1 MIGIYKVTSPSGK
14 VYIGQS
20 VNIENRFSH
29 YKRLD
34 CKGQVKLFKSLK
46 KHGWEAH
53 IFEVIEECSVDNL
66 SNREGF
72 WQDFYDAIKKGMN
85 CRRVTNDDKSGYDS
99 PETVEKRAAKQRGV
113 KRPDNS
119 GEKHHNFG
127 KKMPDYIKEKLSSF
141 RKTQI
146 GSLNKSSKLV
156 LSLTTGIYY
165 DSILEAS
172 LAFDLTY
179 KQLYNRLYG
188 NVVGDV
194 DLVLVD
200 KYEKGDVKKKNRSD
214 IKGGKNPNAKPLLD
228 TSTGVLYNS
237 IIEAAKELGIK
248 ESVLRSM
255 LRGKQKNKTNL
266 KYE

>member
-1 MIGIYKVTSPSGK
+1 MVGIYKITSPSGR

-46 KHGWEAH
+46 KHGCEAH

-85 CRRVTNDDKSGYDS
+85 CRRVTSDDKSGYDS
-99 PETVEKRAAKQRGV
+99 PETIEKRVAKQRGV
-113 KRPDNS
+113 KRPNSS

-127 KKMPDYIKEKLSSF
+127 KVMPKYLKDKISGF
-141 RKTQI
+141 RKSQT
-146 GSLNKSSKLV
+146 GGLNHSSKLV
-156 LSLTTGIYY
+156 LCLSTGIYY
-165 DSILEAS
+165 DSIVEAS
-172 LAFDLTY
+172 FANGFTY
-179 KQLYNRLYG
+179 KQLYCRLQG
-188 NVVGDV
+188 TVINNT

-200 KYEKGDVKKKNRSD
+200 NYEKGLIKKESKKNIS
-214 IKGGKNPNAKPLLD
+214 GKNNPNSKTLVD
-228 TSTGVLYNS
+228 TNTGILFYSVV
-237 IIEAAKELGIK
+237 EAAKELNIK
-248 ESVLRSM
+248 EATLRDM

-266 KYE
+266 KYA